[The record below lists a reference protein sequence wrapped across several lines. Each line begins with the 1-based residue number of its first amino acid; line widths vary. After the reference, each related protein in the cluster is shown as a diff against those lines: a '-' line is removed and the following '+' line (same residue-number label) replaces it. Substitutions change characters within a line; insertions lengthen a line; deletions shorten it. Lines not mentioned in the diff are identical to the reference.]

1 MQDLTLSSCDDEK
14 CKVTIK
20 FSRHAKRRAKL
31 YKIPESVVEEMLKD
45 SDLADG
51 EHHIIRDVT
60 GFKYP
65 IKVIVSVERSTMT
78 VITNYPLK
86 KGRNNESTL

>member
-1 MQDLTLSSCDDEK
+1 ME
-14 CKVTIK
+14 IK

-31 YKIPESVVEEMLKD
+31 YNISESIIIDILK
-45 SDLADG
+45 SMDLSQG
-51 EHHIIRDVT
+51 EHEIIRNVR

-65 IKVIVSVERSTMT
+65 LKIVIDVESDIIT

-86 KGRNNESTL
+86 KRRKK

>member
-1 MQDLTLSSCDDEK
+1 M
-14 CKVTIK
+14 TII

-31 YKIPESVVEEMLKD
+31 YNISESTVADILTGMNLG
-45 SDLADG
+45 DG
-51 EHHIIRDVT
+51 EHEIIRNVS

-65 IKVIVSVERSTMT
+65 LKIVVSVEGTTLT

-86 KGRNNESTL
+86 KGRGK

>member
-1 MQDLTLSSCDDEK
+1 
-14 CKVTIK
+14 VIVK

-31 YKIPESVVEEMLKD
+31 YEIPESTIEKILAD
-45 SDLADG
+45 SGLSDG
-51 EHHIIRDVT
+51 EHEIIREFS

-65 IKVIVSVERSTMT
+65 IKIVVSVENNTMA

-86 KGRNNESTL
+86 KGRSQ

>member
-1 MQDLTLSSCDDEK
+1 M
-14 CKVTIK
+14 IIR

-31 YKIPESVVEEMLKD
+31 YKIPESVVETI
-45 SDLADG
+45 LAGLHINDG
-51 EHHIIRDVT
+51 EHEIIKNVS

-65 IKVIVSVERSTMT
+65 IKIVVAVESDIVT

-86 KGRNNESTL
+86 KGRKQ